1 MPRPSMEQ
9 VLELWHSLQD
19 PSCPKH
25 VDPLMDEMIGQF
37 ADALLDKW
45 QYADDGC
52 EEEWETEDFD
62 WKAWEN
68 ATRGRLGM
76 PPDNGEPPY
85 TES

>member
-1 MPRPSMEQ
+1 
-9 VLELWHSLQD
+9 
-19 PSCPKH
+19 
-25 VDPLMDEMIGQF
+25 MIGQF

-76 PPDNGEPPY
+76 PPDNGELPY